1 MNNLIKF
8 ASIAVLALT
17 SRVNAIEL
25 SSMDIAEGQHMKSTF
40 EFSGWGCNGE
50 NLSPQ
55 LSWSSVPAG
64 TKSLAITVYD
74 PDAPTESGFWHW
86 LVTDIPV
93 TVHAIA
99 RGVDVEKLGAKQYR
113 NDYGNNNFGGACPP
127 EADGM
132 HRYQFTVWALPEA
145 KLGLGPN
152 TPAAVIGYQLNV
164 KAIDKKTLTATYN
177 R

>member
-1 MNNLIKF
+1 MNNLSNFI
-8 ASIAVLALT
+8 SITLLAVTANT
-17 SRVNAIEL
+17 SAIEL
-25 SSMDIAEGQHMKSTF
+25 TSMDVAEGHHMKSTF

-55 LSWSSVPAG
+55 LTWTDVPAG

-99 RGVDVEKLGAKQYR
+99 RGVDVEKLGARQYR
-113 NDYGNNNFGGACPP
+113 NDYGNINFGGACPP
-127 EADGM
+127 QADGM
-132 HRYQFTVWALPEA
+132 HRYQFTIWALPDA
-145 KLGLGPN
+145 NLGLNPN
-152 TPAAVIGYQLNV
+152 TPAAVVGYQLNA
-164 KAIDKKTLTATYN
+164 KAIDKKTLTATYT